1 MAADE
6 LSSPVAMKTTL
17 DHLPEKKKHQLRALS
32 ELIRVEAEVEM
43 IILFGSFAR
52 GDAVEDPIGGY
63 FSDFDILVIVKTPAM
78 VDKLNV
84 WSTIEG
90 RAHRI
95 TKPTSLSLLVHD
107 IKDVNEQ
114 LEKGFYF
121 FSDIKKEGILIYDS
135 GQFHLAEAKERTPA
149 DRKAQAQTWFDQ
161 WFESAVHFDETHEFS
176 VSKGRYKEAAF
187 LLHQATERLYHCAL
201 LVLTAYKPKVH
212 NLEDLGKRASD
223 LHLALRNVF
232 PRGTPEDD
240 RLFKLLKHA
249 YVDARYD
256 PKFAI
261 TREELAA
268 IAVHVR
274 ELRTRVET
282 VCRERIAAMEP
293 APS

>member
-223 LHLALRNVF
+223 LHLALCNVF